1 MRMECPA
8 CEATDEAAVDTLR
21 KGSLQWGCPGCR
33 RLWDVRTVFF
43 ERPGSRVRDLGRT
56 VRRLRSEQQ
65 MTQSQLGDLVG
76 VTAAY
81 ISHIEAAK
89 RHPAPSLVRRILEAL
104 GAHDEAA
111 KV

>member
-1 MRMECPA
+1 MRIECPSCQA
-8 CEATDEAAVDTLR
+8 IEETAVPVLR
-21 KGSLQWGCPGCR
+21 KAAFEWTCPECR

-43 ERPGSRVRDLGRT
+43 ERPGSRIRDLG
-56 VRRLRSEQQ
+56 VKIRRLRTEQGI
-65 MTQSQLGDLVG
+65 TQSQLGELVG

-89 RHPAPSLVRRILEAL
+89 RHPAPSLIRRILEAL
-104 GAHDEAA
+104 GAHDQAA